1 MPWQKAWVKFLKF
14 DSTKKMWVKMWS
26 WKKNQKWEKADQLS
40 CLICREQHKGTW
52 DNVTLLFTEFTFF
65 TPLEGGSGHFYSE
78 ESSGIGFLA
87 MVSRLQVHREVCS
100 SNKLVFFYLDVQ
112 VSKISEHRVESILL
126 YNWSSGAKT
135 GILINYHMTLNY

>member
-1 MPWQKAWVKFLKF
+1 MPWQKVWVKFLKF

-52 DNVTLLFTEFTFF
+52 DNVALLFTEFTFF
-65 TPLEGGSGHFYSE
+65 TPLEGGSSHFYPE
-78 ESSGIGFLA
+78 ESSGIEFLA
-87 MVSRLQVHREVCS
+87 MVPVS
-100 SNKLVFFYLDVQ
+100 SYIERFAAVINYFFFYLDVQ
-112 VSKISEHRVESILL
+112 VSKNCEHRVESILL
-126 YNWSSGAKT
+126 SNWSSGAKT